1 MCVRRPDSG
10 RLMEARTMADSGGK
24 KDSPGL
30 LEDLFQTRY
39 REVTVSAIVFAIV
52 VGVVMNAA
60 ITYAGLKIGF
70 TIGGSAIAAVLGFG
84 VLRGLLR
91 RGTILETNL
100 GQTAASAINTSNSG
114 VIFTVPVLLLIGIPL
129 SWNHADFWL
138 ITLACVAGAMLGTA
152 FIIPLRKQ
160 MIEIDRLRFPTGT
173 GVAVILKS
181 PGAGTKKA
189 IVLLVG
195 ILIGAVIYSPI
206 AIPMLGETFS
216 NAAMSNFSY
225 TTIGDLIFGSDQKI
239 VLGEKVNVGRW
250 LGVPLQLELIFAI
263 APFALGAG
271 YITGK
276 AGLLVLAGGVLAY
289 YILTPLAFSLGW
301 MPEAILAVP
310 EAAPGYGFQAFNRP
324 LGIGL
329 LLGGAMTG
337 VAMSLPA
344 IGAALKSMA
353 SAGKLKGGSDELGL
367 KPLVVAAVAAF
378 FLLFVAANIVGN
390 KPMNSTDPVTGASFV
405 AHGETAGVEVLATR
419 PHEGYT
425 IAFASDENAAAW
437 DGWDGAQMASF
448 MQANNA
454 KRGWLAGFPPVVRA
468 GLIALIG
475 ALWIWFAGII
485 IAQCTGMTDWSPIS
499 GMALITV
506 VLVMMLAGTGAIIGA
521 VLIGAALCVAI
532 TLAADMMQDLRTG
545 HLVGAKPRRQ
555 QIIELC
561 VVWMGPAITMAT
573 ILIISQS
580 NLKLYDAPMG
590 PGTPTAAP
598 QAQALQAVITGVQGG
613 ELPYALYGFGAL
625 IGALLGLGAFSGLG
639 VLIGLSM
646 YLPFYYIATYGIG
659 CIFQMVLSKI
669 KGRAWAEDWGVPAA
683 AGLIVGESIFALV
696 VNLIVVLAG

>member
-1 MCVRRPDSG
+1 
-10 RLMEARTMADSGGK
+10 MADSGGK
-24 KDSPGL
+24 NDSPGL
-30 LEDLFQTRY
+30 LADLFQTRY
-39 REVTVSAIVFAIV
+39 REVTVSAIIFAVIV
-52 VGVVMNAA
+52 GAVMNAA

-181 PGAGTKKA
+181 PGAGAKKA
-189 IVLLVG
+189 IVLLAG
-195 ILIGAVIYSPI
+195 ILIGALIYAPI
-206 AIPMLGETFS
+206 ALPMLGEAFGIQALT
-216 NAAMSNFSY
+216 NFSY
-225 TTIGDLIFGSDQKI
+225 TSIGNLLFGSSQEI
-239 VLGEKVNVGRW
+239 VVGEKVNAGKF
-250 LGVPLQLELIFAI
+250 LGIPLQFEMIFAI

-271 YITGK
+271 YITGR

-289 YILTPLAFSLGW
+289 YVLTPLAFSFGW
-301 MPEAILAVP
+301 MPETILANP
-310 EAAPGYGFQAFNRP
+310 EAAPKYGFQAFNRP

-329 LLGGAMTG
+329 LLGGAMMG

-344 IGAALKSMA
+344 IGAALKGIA
-353 SAGKLKGGSDELGL
+353 AAGKVKGGSDELGL
-367 KPLVVAAVAAF
+367 KPLVVAAIGAIV
-378 FLLFVAANIVGN
+378 LLFIAANIIGN
-390 KPMNSTDPVTGASFV
+390 KPMNTADPISGVSFV
-405 AHGETAGVEVLATR
+405 AHGDAPATEVLATR
-419 PHEGYT
+419 DYQGYA
-425 IAFASDENAAAW
+425 IAFETEVNATAW
-437 DGWDGAQMASF
+437 DGWDEIQRGEF
-448 MQANNA
+448 MDANNA
-454 KRGWLAGFPPVVRA
+454 KPGWLSAFPPIVRA
-468 GLIALIG
+468 GIISLVG
-475 ALWIWFAGII
+475 GLWIWFAGII

-506 VLVMMLAGTGAIIGA
+506 VLVLMLAGTGAVVGA

-532 TLAADMMQDLRTG
+532 TLASDMMQDLRTG
-545 HLVGAKPRRQ
+545 HLVGAKPKRQ
-555 QIIELC
+555 QIIEMC
-561 VVWMGPAITMAT
+561 VVWIGPAITMAT
-573 ILIISQS
+573 ILIISEG
-580 NLKLYDAPMG
+580 NLKLYGVAMG

-625 IGALLGLGAFSGLG
+625 LGALLGLGAFSGLG
-639 VLIGLSM
+639 VLVGLSM

-659 CIFQMVLSKI
+659 CVIQMCLAKT
-669 KGRAWAEDWGVPAA
+669 KGRAWAEGWGVPAA

-696 VNLIVVLAG
+696 VNLIVVLVPAS